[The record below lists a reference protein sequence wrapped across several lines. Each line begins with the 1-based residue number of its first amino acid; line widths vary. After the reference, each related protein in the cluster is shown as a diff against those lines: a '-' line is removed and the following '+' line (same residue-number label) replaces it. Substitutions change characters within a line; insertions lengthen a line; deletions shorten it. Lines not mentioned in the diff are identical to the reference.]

1 MTLSEKSAYLKGLME
16 GMKLDTE
23 TNEGKLISEIISM
36 LQDVAENVSDL
47 EEVVGEEMAEGKENG
62 KEGE

>member
-23 TNEGKLISEIISM
+23 TNEGKLISADHQHAS
-36 LQDVAENVSDL
+36 
-47 EEVVGEEMAEGKENG
+47 GCG
-62 KEGE
+62 